1 MKKSA
6 FFVLLVILLAFG
18 FIGCDNGD
26 GDETFTSSTNE
37 TISNDVNSL
46 GLAGT
51 SVSSSNVKVATAVI
65 VSGKIKITSV
75 GEGSA
80 VITVSESSKNATIN
94 VTISKT
100 GAITIG
106 TIVKYSENVK
116 TFVGSWTKTI
126 SNDVRLLVIN
136 NDGTWNAFINDV
148 PHVSD
153 NPGIWFETN
162 KTIGVWYDYISET
175 HPEPGYVYATYTL
188 SENGDSFTLSGDAA
202 LLFGG
207 PEPWTR
213 VN

>member
-1 MKKSA
+1 MKKG
-6 FFVLLVILLAFG
+6 FLGILALTLIFG
-18 FIGCDNGD
+18 MAVVGCDD
-26 GDETFTSSTNE
+26 GNDDETFTSSTNE
-37 TISNDVNSL
+37 SISNDINSL
-46 GLAGT
+46 GLVGT
-51 SVSSSNVKVATAVI
+51 SVSSSNVNIATAVI
-65 VSGKIKITSV
+65 ASGKIKITSV

-153 NPGIWFETN
+153 NPGIWF
-162 KTIGVWYDYISET
+162 
-175 HPEPGYVYATYTL
+175 
-188 SENGDSFTLSGDAA
+188 
-202 LLFGG
+202 
-207 PEPWTR
+207 
-213 VN
+213 